1 MNTDNNTDKVDG
13 TEREHHHH
21 SSSESGE
28 HRHHH
33 HSSSESGEHHHHH
46 HSSSE
51 SGEHH
56 HHSSSSSDSGS
67 SRGSSDSG
75 GEHHHHHSHKSR
87 EKERKANSKH
97 RVGLFERRYL
107 PSVKKRKIIAKWLY
121 FFLWVAVIIV
131 FATLAFVTIF
141 NIE

>member
-28 HRHHH
+28 H
-33 HSSSESGEHHHHH
+33 HH

-56 HHSSSSSDSGS
+56 HHSSSSSGSRERGGS
-67 SRGSSDSG
+67 SGG

>member
-28 HRHHH
+28 HHH
-33 HSSSESGEHHHHH
+33 HSSSESGEHHNHH

-56 HHSSSSSDSGS
+56 HHSSSERGSGE
-67 SRGSSDSG
+67 RGSSDSG